1 MSIIISK
8 EIKRVFIEEEKKV
21 VFNINT
27 KGEFTV
33 KI

>member
-1 MSIIISK
+1 MSIIIRK

-21 VFNINT
+21 VFSVNT